1 MSPSRHLSGLGSSSN
16 YCTLLV
22 GSSCWL
28 NAGQHHFYPEGVGG
42 LLDDHK
48 DMIMG
53 QAQGAIGQTS
63 NPEQKARLPAASD
76 VKS

>member
-1 MSPSRHLSGLGSSSN
+1 M
-16 YCTLLV
+16 
-22 GSSCWL
+22 
-28 NAGQHHFYPEGVGG
+28 NAGQHHFYPEGGGG